1 MRKTVSIRT
10 QARKTAPSEEMNA
23 WVEQGAEAAPVSA
36 PAPAPAAAAPKP
48 RAAKKEAM
56 KRLSIDLPASVHK
69 KLMIYC
75 ATNDVK
81 AATIVRGLLEELLTK
96 KK

>member
-1 MRKTVSIRT
+1 MRKIVSIRT

-23 WVEQGAEAAPVSA
+23 WVEQGAEAAPVAA
-36 PAPAPAAAAPKP
+36 PAPAPAVAPKP

>member
-23 WVEQGAEAAPVSA
+23 WVEQGAEAAPVAA
-36 PAPAPAAAAPKP
+36 PAPAPVVAPKP

>member
-23 WVEQGAEAAPVSA
+23 WVEQGAEAAPVAA
-36 PAPAPAAAAPKP
+36 PALAPAVAPKP

>member
-23 WVEQGAEAAPVSA
+23 WVEQGAEAAPVAA
-36 PAPAPAAAAPKP
+36 PAPAPAVAPKP

-81 AATIVRGLLEELLTK
+81 AANIVRGLLEELLTK